1 MSGARASV
9 GAAVVFGV
17 LLVGAGA
24 AGGRGGTEAVSGC
37 ELPQGA
43 ERVRFAQR
51 TSRRGSTTP
60 SRLAWCAMSMTRDLS
75 PLDPKVLE
83 YKFYARGIGP
93 VLAVGVSG
101 GDDREELVRD
111 ARGRSR

>member
-1 MSGARASV
+1 
-9 GAAVVFGV
+9 
-17 LLVGAGA
+17 
-24 AGGRGGTEAVSGC
+24 
-37 ELPQGA
+37 
-43 ERVRFAQR
+43 
-51 TSRRGSTTP
+51 
-60 SRLAWCAMSMTRDLS
+60 MSMTRDLS